1 LQAEAWDC
9 SDNFIDRYLQ
19 PSDEEV
25 LGYEDS
31 DAEDPV
37 DDDIDSA
44 GDDRVD
50 SEEEED
56 GVQDWGTSKAD
67 YYDADIIETEADAL
81 EEEAEARRLQQKQL
95 QTMTE
100 ADFGFDE
107 AEWAQGEDEQ
117 DAEHG
122 TVVEKLPDV
131 VVTEDT
137 PVVERLKILKSRYPE
152 LEPLS
157 KEYTKLQAV
166 YEELQLSA
174 NAASVESKQHSKKRK
189 ACTDEPVAP
198 VSIAVLKWRAL
209 STYLGSIAMYFAMLT
224 SPASGKSEANAPM
237 APAELR
243 QHPVMQSLL
252 KSRQSWDA
260 VKDLQL
266 PETEDSES
274 GEESDGSPE
283 ELPIKPQPTKITQ
296 AVSQPTIK
304 VTKPEQ
310 KPKKSK
316 KSKDTASHSI
326 KPNTWPPKDP
336 STTNLLNT
344 LDNLIANVKNPSSS
358 SARARPHTHTSSTS
372 PAPSEPSSSSSIGDS
387 TPLTASERLEKSTRK
402 RNLRFYTS
410 QLAQKSNKRAST
422 SQNAGGDAD
431 IPYKE
436 RLKDRQ
442 ERLLREAER
451 RGLDKSKGKAGRE
464 MDFQDDD
471 DDDEGEDNNDREDK
485 ARTNPTTTTTQ
496 NHDNNDDE
504 EEDYYQLITSK
515 TSAKKAAK
523 IAQQAQQ
530 SAPFA
535 SFIEDPSTTN
545 ANTKRA
551 ITYEISANK
560 GLMPRRKK
568 EVRNPRVKKRMKYDE
583 KMKKLGSVRQVWKK
597 GGEGRGGYGGELTG
611 IKTNVVRSVKL

>member
-1 LQAEAWDC
+1 MD
-9 SDNFIDRYLQ
+9 DNLD
-19 PSDEEV
+19 SDEEERSV
-25 LGYEDS
+25 S
-31 DAEDPV
+31 D
-37 DDDIDSA
+37 
-44 GDDRVD
+44 
-50 SEEEED
+50 EEED

-95 QTMTE
+95 QSMTE

-117 DAEHG
+117 DVEHG

-131 VVTEDT
+131 VVTKDT

-157 KEYTKLQAV
+157 KEFTKLQAT
-166 YEELQLSA
+166 YEELRVSA
-174 NAASVESKQHSKKRK
+174 NAASMESKQPSKKSK
-189 ACTDEPVAP
+189 AGNDGRAAP
-198 VSIAVLKWRAL
+198 VSITSLKWRAL

-237 APAELR
+237 SPSELR

-260 VKDLQL
+260 VKDLQV
-266 PETEDSES
+266 PEPGESED
-274 GEESDGSPE
+274 ESDGSPE
-283 ELPIKPQPTKITQ
+283 EIPIKTQSSKTTQPILLP
-296 AVSQPTIK
+296 AIN

-316 KSKDTASHSI
+316 KTKDTASQPS
-326 KPNTWPPKDP
+326 KPKSRPPKDP
-336 STTNLLNT
+336 STTNLLNS

-358 SARARPHTHTSSTS
+358 SATRLYTHTSSS
-372 PAPSEPSSSSSIGDS
+372 PTASEPDADSDIGDS
-387 TPLTASERLEKSTRK
+387 APLTAAESLEKSTRK

-410 QLAQKSNKRAST
+410 QLAQKSNKRASA

-431 IPYKE
+431 LPYKE

-442 ERLLREAER
+442 ARLLREAER
-451 RGLDKSKGKAGRE
+451 RGVDKGKAGRE

-471 DDDEGEDNNDREDK
+471 DDDDSEDDETAAVK
-485 ARTNPTTTTTQ
+485 RTKPTATQ
-496 NHDNNDDE
+496 ENNDDE
-504 EEDYYQLITSK
+504 EEDYYQLISSK
-515 TSAKKAAK
+515 TSLKKAAK
-523 IAQQAQQ
+523 AAASSSSLSQVTAQ
-530 SAPFA
+530 PFT
-535 SFIEDPSTTN
+535 SFNDDATDPSG
-545 ANTKRA
+545 KRA

>member
-283 ELPIKPQPTKITQ
+283 ELPIKPQPIKTIQ
-296 AVSQPTIK
+296 VIPQPAVK
-304 VTKPEQ
+304 VTKSEQ

-316 KSKDTASHSI
+316 KSKDPISQSTKSKSH
-326 KPNTWPPKDP
+326 PPKDP

-344 LDNLIANVKNPSSS
+344 LDNLIATVKNPSSS
-358 SARARPHTHTSSTS
+358 AITPSSPPS
-372 PAPSEPSSSSSIGDS
+372 DSEPESSSSIGDS
-387 TPLTASERLEKSTRK
+387 TPLTALERLEKSTRK

-410 QLAQKSNKRAST
+410 QLAQKSNTRASA

-431 IPYKE
+431 LPYKE

-451 RGLDKSKGKAGRE
+451 RGLDKNKGKAGRE

-471 DDDEGEDNNDREDK
+471 EDDDDSGEDNNNDREDK
-485 ARTNPTTTTTQ
+485 ERTKPAATQ
-496 NHDNNDDE
+496 DNNNDDDE
-504 EEDYYQLITSK
+504 EEDYYQLITRK

-523 IAQQAQQ
+523 AASSSLAQPPI
-530 SAPFA
+530 SPSNPSPFN
-535 SFIEDPSTTN
+535 DPDPTTS
-545 ANTKRA
+545 TKRA

-583 KMKKLGSVRQVWKK
+583 KMKKLGSVRQVWK